1 MGNKLGI
8 IVPYRHRYEQLID
21 FKKLIAKY
29 LKSKNIDFELIVV
42 EQDDAKA
49 FNRGKLLNIG
59 FKYAKK
65 LKCDYVVFHDVDMI
79 PMSVDYSYCDFPVH
93 LASERAVFDEYF
105 GGVTLF
111 PTEHFEKINGYS
123 NDYWGWG
130 FEDDDL
136 LYRCKA
142 NNLPLDRKE
151 IKVISSHTAALA
163 FNGHNAYVEGLY
175 KANLES
181 TIFITFEPKDLTLD
195 HESYDD
201 EFIVFSLPKF
211 KLKIAYDS
219 YSKYKVV
226 LKDFHKNLLYVSSN
240 KKPAYKTTLCLT
252 LGDSIIKLYQDGEL
266 IGETKYE
273 ELSDDRN
280 RDFYLGKEFKGLIH
294 SFALYDRVLNEG
306 EIEEIFKN
314 KHFGLTY
321 FNSANSL
328 KTYYEAAF
336 TKNYQL
342 VDLSGNNNKGKM
354 HNCEIVPYT
363 IESSKFIDI
372 PFRKQSRFKTIQH
385 EDSGFVGGGWKDIT
399 TRYNQLKFTN
409 EVAKGFADNKKDGLS
424 TLEYKEHSCVTID
437 NETHIVVGI

>member
-1 MGNKLGI
+1 MNKLGV
-8 IVPYRHRYEQLID
+8 IVPYRDRYDQLLD
-21 FKKLIAKY
+21 FKKRITEY
-29 LKSKNIDFELIVV
+29 LKFKKINFELIVV

-65 LKCDYVVFHDVDMI
+65 LKCNYVVFHDVDML
-79 PMSVDYSYCDFPVH
+79 PEAVDYSYCDHPIH
-93 LASERAVFDEYF
+93 LATERVDFDEYF

-111 PTEHFEKINGYS
+111 PVEHFEKINGYS

-136 LYRCKA
+136 LYRCKV
-142 NNLPLDRKE
+142 NNVPLDKKE
-151 IKVISSHTAALA
+151 IKIASSHTAALA
-163 FNGHNAYVEGLY
+163 FNGYNAYVEGSY

-181 TIFITFEPKDLTLD
+181 TIFVTFEPKDLVLN

-201 EFIVFSLPKF
+201 EFVVFSLPKF
-211 KLKIAYDS
+211 KLRIAYDS

-226 LKDFHKNLLYVSSN
+226 IEDFYEKLLYVSSN

-252 LGDSIIKLYQDGEL
+252 FGDSTIRLYQDGEL

-273 ELSDDRN
+273 ILSDDRN
-280 RDFYLGKEFKGLIH
+280 RSFYLGKDFKGLIH
-294 SFALYDRVLNEG
+294 SFALYDRILNED
-306 EIEEIFKN
+306 EIKEIFEN

-336 TKNYQL
+336 TKDYQL
-342 VDLSGNNNKGKM
+342 IDLSGNNNKGKM
-354 HNCEIVPYT
+354 YNCEIVPY
-363 IESSKFIDI
+363 IVESSKFIDV
-372 PFRKQSRFKTIQH
+372 PFRKQSKFKLMQH
-385 EDSGFVGGGWKDIT
+385 EDNGFVGGGWKNIT

-409 EVAKGFADNKKDGLS
+409 EVAKGFADNQKDGLS
-424 TLEYKEHSCVTID
+424 TLEYKEHSYVTID